1 MAADEEIAGHE
12 IAGEDVNAT
21 PILPPTTDP
30 ANTCE
35 AYAEIE
41 YAGECIPV
49 SGVVYPDLTIH
60 GDSCDAYAEVE
71 YAGECVDDT
80 AIFPSLPTSTVED
93 FDTSTGRLG
102 CGVPSVFITTR
113 CSSSMT
119 CQIDL
124 ADITKLMWTRRMDE
138 VSEAEVEI
146 GLTGDAS
153 QTCCQ
158 CLADVEP
165 FCHELHIWRDGE
177 EVWVGPIEAIKY
189 EREKVTIK
197 ARDSLAWLDV
207 RIPTDDIE
215 FSSASPIY
223 GGLISDNPLTVSA
236 TTVNAALF
244 NTLPVIAPI
253 PPPGGLVSM
262 MMTLDPGI
270 DGSRE
275 YVKIIGHTAGA
286 TSVTVVRGQ
295 FGTPA
300 KSHIVG
306 SQWNVG
312 GLTSINSDYTQI
324 ARYIMNRGFAD
335 DVSFGFDCE
344 YNSVFS
350 TLTGQITSFFHERFN
365 STYLEALVALAEGP
379 VFNFTTLGRTIVLSG
394 DTSKLTPLVLLNDE
408 HIMGEIDV
416 TKDGKQM
423 VNRQYVHFD
432 GDVGVPSV
440 GAIDYPAR
448 FCYNLIERIMD
459 SNGLQQASDADVM
472 AQAIANAGYIAPRII
487 EIPAGARLS
496 PDTPWTINS
505 MVPGTKVNV
514 AITRLCLSLTQS
526 FRLIGVSVEYT
537 ESDGELIGI
546 ELSPINNLTDS
557 F

>member
-1 MAADEEIAGHE
+1 MAADEEIAGYE
-12 IAGEDVNAT
+12 IAGEDVPSS

-41 YAGECIPV
+41 YAGECIPTG
-49 SGVVYPDLTIH
+49 GVLYPDLTIH

-71 YAGECVDDT
+71 YAGECVDGT
-80 AIFPSLPTSTVED
+80 AIFPSLPTSTVEN
-93 FDTSTGRLG
+93 FDTSAGRLG
-102 CGVPSVFITTR
+102 CGVPSVFITAR

-124 ADITKLMWTRRMDE
+124 ADITKLTWTRRMDE

-146 GLTGDAS
+146 GLTGDSS
-153 QTCCQ
+153 QTCCA
-158 CLADVEP
+158 CLANVEP
-165 FCHELHIWRDGE
+165 FCHELHIWRDGQ
-177 EVWVGPIEAIKY
+177 EVWVGPIEAIRY
-189 EREKVTIK
+189 ERDRVTIK

-215 FSSASPIY
+215 FSSTSPFY
-223 GGLISDNPLTVSA
+223 TGTTLVDNPLLSTATLITSA
-236 TTVNAALF
+236 GFTA
-244 NTLPVIAPI
+244 LPVVTASAPVVMI
-253 PPPGGLVSM
+253 V
-262 MMTLDPGI
+262 LDPGTPAL
-270 DGSRE
+270 RE
-275 YVKIIGHTAGA
+275 YVRVVTHVAA
-286 TSVTVVRGQ
+286 SNQVTVLRGQ

-300 KSHIVG
+300 SNHNIG
-306 SQWNVG
+306 ITWQSG
-312 GLTSINSDYTQI
+312 GLTSSDADYTQI
-324 ARYIMNRGFAD
+324 AQYIMFRGFSD
-335 DVSFGFDCE
+335 DVNHGFDCE
-344 YNSVFS
+344 YVSVFS
-350 TLTGQITSFFHERFN
+350 TLTGEITSFYQEAFN

-408 HIMGEIDV
+408 HIMGEIEV

-423 VNRQYVHFD
+423 VNRQYVHYD
-432 GDVGVPSV
+432 GDAGIPSV
-440 GAIDYPAR
+440 GAVDPPAR

-459 SNGLQQASDADVM
+459 SNGLQTTADADVM
-472 AQAIANAGYIAPRII
+472 AQAIANAAYIAPRII

-526 FRLIGVSVEYT
+526 FRLIGMSVEYT
-537 ESDGELIGI
+537 ESDGEMIGI

>member
-12 IAGEDVNAT
+12 IAGEDVNAS

-41 YAGECIPV
+41 FAGECIPA
-49 SGVVYPDLTIH
+49 SGIVYPNLTIL
-60 GDSCDAYAEVE
+60 GDTCDAYAEVE
-71 YAGECVDDT
+71 YAGDCVDDT
-80 AIFPSLPTSTVED
+80 AVYPNLPTSTVEN
-93 FDTSTGRLG
+93 FDTSAGRLG

-124 ADITKLMWTRRMDE
+124 ADITKLMWTRHMDA

-146 GLTGDAS
+146 GLTGDSS

-158 CLADVEP
+158 CLSTVEP

-177 EVWVGPIEAIKY
+177 EVWVGPIEAIRY
-189 EREKVTIK
+189 ERERVTIK

-215 FSSASPIY
+215 FTSKVPNY
-223 GGLISDNPLTVSA
+223 GGFISDNPLTVTA
-236 TTVNAALF
+236 TTVNAGLF
-244 NTLPVIAPI
+244 AGLPEVGPG
-253 PPPGGLVSM
+253 PPVGGVVSL
-262 MMTLDPGI
+262 MMTVDTFIP
-270 DGSRE
+270 DRRE
-275 YVKIIGHTAGA
+275 YMKIIAHTPAS
-286 TSVTVVRGQ
+286 TTVTVIRGQ

-300 KSHIVG
+300 QSHIVG
-306 SQWNVG
+306 SQWNVAG
-312 GLTSINSDYTQI
+312 ITGYDADYTQI
-324 ARYIMNRGFAD
+324 AEYIVFRSYQD
-335 DVSFGFDCE
+335 DVSHGFACE
-344 YNSVFS
+344 NNDVFS
-350 TLTGQITSFFHERFN
+350 TLTGQLTSFYHERFS

-394 DTSKLTPLVLLNDE
+394 DTSQLTPLVLLNDE
-408 HIMGEIDV
+408 HIMGEIQV

-432 GDVGVPSV
+432 GDAGIPAV
-440 GAIDYPAR
+440 GAVDFPGRY
-448 FCYNLIERIMD
+448 CYNLIERIMD
-459 SNGLQQASDADVM
+459 SNGLQLLANADVM
-472 AQAIANAGYIAPRII
+472 AQAIANAAFIAPRII
-487 EIPAGARLS
+487 EIPAGSRLS

-505 MVPGTKVNV
+505 MVPGAKVNV

-526 FRLIGVSVEYT
+526 FRLIGISVEYT
-537 ESDGELIGI
+537 QADGEMIGI

>member
-12 IAGEDVNAT
+12 IAGEDVPSS

-41 YAGECIPV
+41 YAGECIPTG
-49 SGVVYPDLTIH
+49 GVLYPDLTIH

-80 AIFPSLPTSTVED
+80 AVFPSLPTSTVED
-93 FDTSTGRLG
+93 FDTSAGRLG
-102 CGVPSVFITTR
+102 CGVPSVFITAR
-113 CSSSMT
+113 CSSAMT

-124 ADITKLMWTRRMDE
+124 ADITKLTWTRRMDE

-146 GLTGDAS
+146 GLTGDSS
-153 QTCCQ
+153 QTCCA
-158 CLADVEP
+158 CLAVVEP
-165 FCHELHIWRDGE
+165 FCHELHIWRDGQ
-177 EVWVGPIEAIKY
+177 EVWVGPIEAIRY
-189 EREKVTIK
+189 ERDRVTIK

-207 RIPTDDIE
+207 RIPTIDVE
-215 FSSASPIY
+215 FSSVSPFYSGTITDSPLTLSSTTINSAAFASLPVVSASSPIVM
-223 GGLISDNPLTVSA
+223 IV
-236 TTVNAALF
+236 
-244 NTLPVIAPI
+244 
-253 PPPGGLVSM
+253 
-262 MMTLDPGI
+262 LDPGTPTL
-270 DGSRE
+270 RE
-275 YVKIIGHTAGA
+275 YVRVVTHTASA
-286 TSVTVVRGQ
+286 TAVTVLRGE

-300 KSHIVG
+300 QSH
-306 SQWNVG
+306 NVNAPWQSG
-312 GLTSINSDYTQI
+312 GLTSSDADYTQI
-324 ARYIMNRGFAD
+324 AQYIIYQGFKD

-344 YNSVFS
+344 YVSTFS
-350 TLTGQITSFFHERFN
+350 TLTGEITSFYQEAFN
-365 STYLEALVALAEGP
+365 STFLEVLVALAEGP

-408 HIMGEIDV
+408 HIMGEIEV

-423 VNRQYVHFD
+423 VNKQYVHYD
-432 GDVGVPSV
+432 GDAGIPSA
-440 GAIDYPAR
+440 GAIDPANR
-448 FCYNLIERIMD
+448 YCYHLIERIMD
-459 SNGLQQASDADVM
+459 SNGLQTTSDADQM
-472 AQAIANAGYIAPRII
+472 AQAIANAGFIAPRII

-526 FRLIGVSVEYT
+526 FRLIGMSVEYS
-537 ESDGELIGI
+537 ESDGEMIGI
-546 ELSPINNLTDS
+546 ELSPINALTDS